1 MSHSHRWGPT
11 GSMATFFMSEFQ
23 VGKEK
28 MELLKIQDT
37 GWRMSMEML
46 KYYVAGCRRGLL
58 LDVCVCVSGA
68 VCGIMAIFAPVIDHS
83 PPVMGSLFLSYVPTC
98 LAKAGSWA
106 LLLAGPSC

>member
-1 MSHSHRWGPT
+1 
-11 GSMATFFMSEFQ
+11 MATFFMSEFQ

-58 LDVCVCVSGA
+58 LDVCVCVC
-68 VCGIMAIFAPVIDHS
+68 VCVYGQP
-83 PPVMGSLFLSYVPTC
+83 
-98 LAKAGSWA
+98 
-106 LLLAGPSC
+106 

>member
-1 MSHSHRWGPT
+1 
-11 GSMATFFMSEFQ
+11 MATFFMSEFQ

-58 LDVCVCVSGA
+58 LGVCVCVSGA
-68 VCGIMAIFAPVIDHS
+68 VCGIVAVFAPVIDHS
-83 PPVMGSLFLSYVPTC
+83 PLVMGSLFLSYVPTC
-98 LAKAGSWA
+98 LAKTGSWA